1 MTAPAAIHLTY
12 DSFSLQSTNLS
23 VFFQIVVGF
32 MEAPRVRGVDTVIP
46 SLAGR
51 AEGNRVNDIL
61 PILLAG
67 QVTYDPDLSGS
78 AAYADFWANMRA
90 MRLLFAPDRLRAD
103 MVATLTDGTV
113 WSISARPMNILQVQA
128 VPDEFTEWSVEFEG
142 YGDWEQVGT

>member
-67 QVTYDPDLSGS
+67 QVTYDPDLSG
-78 AAYADFWANMRA
+78 
-90 MRLLFAPDRLRAD
+90 
-103 MVATLTDGTV
+103 
-113 WSISARPMNILQVQA
+113 
-128 VPDEFTEWSVEFEG
+128 
-142 YGDWEQVGT
+142 